1 MLQPTDLT
9 VNVDLP
15 TLQGYD
21 SDHPLAEGEVG
32 KTGAPINSL
41 EDMQTLFKGIRLDE
55 VSISMNIDGAGFIL
69 LAFYAVMARQQG
81 ADWKKLSGVMTV
93 AGETYIYPPNDSMR
107 IAADVAEWCSRELPC
122 WNPNSISIIRHQ
134 QNTIP
139 GPQTDDSF
147 RQMRI
152 EKLESLRRRRDPA
165 RVDTVLQDLND
176 KAASGENIMPVVVE
190 AVERQCTL
198 GEIADTLREVFGDY
212 KQPNS

>member
-1 MLQPTDLT
+1 MQQPAGFT

-15 TLQGYD
+15 TLRGYD
-21 SDHPLAEGEVG
+21 SDHPLARGEVG
-32 KTGAPINSL
+32 IAGVPINSL
-41 EDMQTLFKGIRLDE
+41 EDMQMIFKGIRLDE
-55 VSISMNIDGAGFIL
+55 VSTSMNANAAGFIL
-69 LAFYAVMARQQG
+69 LAFYAVLARQQG
-81 ADWKKLSGVMTV
+81 ADWKKLNGVVTGAV
-93 AGETYIYPPNDSMR
+93 GTYIYPPHHSMR
-107 IAADVAEWCSRELPC
+107 IAADVLEWCSRELPC
-122 WNPNSISIIRHQ
+122 WNPNSITISQHQ

-152 EKLESLRRRRDPA
+152 EKLENLRRRRDPA

-198 GEIADTLREVFGDY
+198 GEIADTLREVFGEY
-212 KQPNS
+212 KQSD